1 MPVGTQQKDNTL
13 GLKPDS
19 SDPWEMF
26 LPPVGA
32 GCGGPEQGDNLWTL
46 DSCPGT
52 MMGLTPGDPVRLESY
67 SLSFSTELRT
77 GREYSLLLLLVSRSL
92 SCFNYR

>member
-1 MPVGTQQKDNTL
+1 MGTQEKGNTL

-32 GCGGPEQGDNLWTL
+32 GGGGPEQRDNLQTL

-67 SLSFSTELRT
+67 SLSFPTVLQT
-77 GREYSLLLLLVSRSL
+77 GREYSLLLLLVSRNL
-92 SCFNYR
+92 SCFN